1 MGNNNNNK
9 KTSEEKPVLIWIDK
23 KVNNEENTNYIKYIQ
38 SDLNFQVFGFDSVK
52 KSYEKIKK
60 LEFIDTYIICSG
72 KKYIKLVEMLKKNIN
87 ELMICPKIIV
97 FTLNKEKYYKRNFD
111 NKDLSLDD
119 PFYNLGG
126 VEDQFIDII
135 KFLKKE
141 KTNNTIELD
150 IKADNLIV
158 NKLQYDINKKNKENK
173 KLKSDDSKDSHEEDY
188 EKFVPSIYNEN
199 IGSKVNYYI
208 SPEIKNKFN
217 EIDDK
222 ILFSQKNIDY
232 IDNEQSPFSS
242 DKLNNISDKI
252 FPLSSVNKN
261 IINGEH
267 FPFPSVNKNI
277 ISGEHFPFPSENK
290 INKEEKNHLCL
301 YIKND
306 ILNPFKDSND
316 DQLDIIKN
324 FEDGNKDESIQY
336 NFENITNFR
345 QLILPIFLYLYIA
358 NPKTTEISKFNH
370 YMLTHYSKV
379 QILVDLINQIYI
391 GYQIPNEITSKYW
404 VRAYTAQTNFYKEMN
419 KDLRL
424 NKFDKYLSFIHMMY
438 NGVKIKSFSFNPNC
452 KLYRGAKFDQKEIDY
467 MELSL
472 KNKSSNLPC
481 NIFYSKSFLSF
492 SKNKEIGKKFIENA
506 LMIIEEFT
514 EGAINCH
521 GCAEIKKF
529 SLIKNEE
536 EILVFPFTCFEVKSI
551 EKKEDKDISQTYY
564 VIHLDYLG
572 KYEEKFNG
580 KVPDDLIE
588 EIPEESLY
596 AQQVFSTDIIDGKY
610 KGKFFN
616 KKSEYV
622 DNNNNDNVI
631 FCENDIK
638 KEKKNINRIKYMK
651 NNHINIL

>member
-1 MGNNNNNK
+1 MGNNNINK
-9 KTSEEKPVLIWIDK
+9 EKLDKEKPILIWIDK

-52 KSYEKIKK
+52 KSYENLKK

-126 VEDQFIDII
+126 VEDQFLDII
-135 KFLKKE
+135 TFLKKE

-188 EKFVPSIYNEN
+188 EKLFSSIYNEN

-252 FPLSSVNKN
+252 LPLPSVNKN
-261 IINGEH
+261 IINGEN
-267 FPFPSVNKNI
+267 FL
-277 ISGEHFPFPSENK
+277 FPSENK
-290 INKEEKNHLCL
+290 INKEEKNQLCL
-301 YIKND
+301 HNKND
-306 ILNPFKDSND
+306 ILNPLKDSNE

-324 FEDGNKDESIQY
+324 IEDGNKDESIQY
-336 NFENITNFR
+336 NFENISNFK
-345 QLILPIFLYLYIA
+345 QLILPIFLYIYIA
-358 NPKTTEISKFNH
+358 NPKATEISKFNH
-370 YMLTHYSKV
+370 YILTHYSKEPK
-379 QILVDLINQIYI
+379 LVDLINQIFI

-404 VRAYTAQTNFYKEMN
+404 ARAYTEETNFYKEMN

-424 NKFDKYLSFIHMMY
+424 DKFDKYLTFIHMMY
-438 NGVKIKSFSFNPNC
+438 NGVKIKSFSFNPSC
-452 KLYRGAKFDQKEIDY
+452 KLYRGAIFAQKEIDNL
-467 MELSL
+467 ELSL
-472 KNKSSNLPC
+472 KNKSPNFPSS
-481 NIFYSKSFLSF
+481 IFYSKSFLSF
-492 SKNKEIGKKFIENA
+492 SKNKEVAKSFIEKKANGHVGLSLA
-506 LMIIEEFT
+506 LIIIEEFT

-529 SLIKNEE
+529 SFIKNEE

-551 EKKEDKDISQTYY
+551 DKKEDKDINKTYY
-564 VIHLDYLG
+564 IIHLNYLG
-572 KYEEKFNG
+572 KYEEKFND
-580 KVPDDLIE
+580 KDPDDLID

-596 AQQVFSTDIIDGKY
+596 AQQVFSTDIIDEKY
-610 KGKFFN
+610 KGKFFK

-622 DNNNNDNVI
+622 DNNNNDSVI
-631 FCENDIK
+631 ICENDIK
-638 KEKKNINRIKYMK
+638 KEKKILIAENI
-651 NNHINIL
+651 

>member
-1 MGNNNNNK
+1 MGNNNINK
-9 KTSEEKPVLIWIDK
+9 EKLDKEKPILIWIDK

-52 KSYEKIKK
+52 KSYENLKK

-150 IKADNLIV
+150 KKADNLIV
-158 NKLQYDINKKNKENK
+158 NILQYDVNKKNKEIK

-188 EKFVPSIYNEN
+188 EKYNEN

-222 ILFSQKNIDY
+222 ILFSSKNIDY
-232 IDNEQSPFSS
+232 IDNEPIPFPS

-252 FPLSSVNKN
+252 FHLPSVNKN
-261 IINGEH
+261 IINSEY
-267 FPFPSVNKNI
+267 FPLPPV
-277 ISGEHFPFPSENK
+277 NK
-290 INKEEKNHLCL
+290 INKEEKNQLCL
-301 YIKND
+301 HNKND
-306 ILNPFKDSND
+306 ILNPLKDSNE

-324 FEDGNKDESIQY
+324 IEDGNKDESIQY
-336 NFENITNFR
+336 NFENISNFR
-345 QLILPIFLYLYIA
+345 QLILPIFLYIYIA
-358 NPKTTEISKFNH
+358 NPKATEISKFNH
-370 YMLTHYSKV
+370 YILTHYSKE
-379 QILVDLINQIYI
+379 QKLVDLINQIFI

-404 VRAYTAQTNFYKEMN
+404 ARAYTAETKFYKEMN

-424 NKFDKYLSFIHMMY
+424 DKFDKYLTFIHMMY
-438 NGVKIKSFSFNPNC
+438 NGIKIKSFSFNPNC
-452 KLYRGAKFDQKEIDY
+452 KLYRGAKFDQKEIDNL
-467 MELSL
+467 ELSI
-472 KNKSSNLPC
+472 KNKSSNFPSS
-481 NIFYSKSFLSF
+481 IFYCKSFLSF
-492 SKNKEIGKKFIENA
+492 SKNKEIAKTFIKKEGNGQVGLSLA
-506 LMIIEEFT
+506 LIIIEEFT
-514 EGAINCH
+514 EGAINCP
-521 GCAEIKKF
+521 GCADIKKF
-529 SLIKNEE
+529 SLIKKEE
-536 EILVFPFTCFEVKSI
+536 EILVFPFTCFEVKNI
-551 EKKEDKDISQTYY
+551 EKKEDKDINKTYY
-564 VIHLDYLG
+564 IIHLDYLG

-580 KVPDDLIE
+580 KVADDLIE

-610 KGKFFN
+610 KEKFFK

-622 DNNNNDNVI
+622 DNNNNNDSVI

-638 KEKKNINRIKYMK
+638 KEKK
-651 NNHINIL
+651 ILIA

>member
-9 KTSEEKPVLIWIDK
+9 ETSEEKNPVLIWIDK
-23 KVNNEENTNYIKYIQ
+23 KVNNEENANYIKYIQ
-38 SDLNFQVFGFDSVK
+38 NDLNFQVFGFDSVK
-52 KSYEKIKK
+52 KSYEKLKK

-158 NKLQYDINKKNKENK
+158 NKLQYDINKKNKEIK
-173 KLKSDDSKDSHEEDY
+173 KLKSNDSKDSHEEDY
-188 EKFVPSIYNEN
+188 EKLFSSIYNEN

-222 ILFSQKNIDY
+222 ILFSPKNIDY
-232 IDNEQSPFSS
+232 IDNEQFPFLS
-242 DKLNNISDKI
+242 DKLNNII
-252 FPLSSVNKN
+252 PSVNKN

-267 FPFPSVNKNI
+267 FT
-277 ISGEHFPFPSENK
+277 FPSENK
-290 INKEEKNHLCL
+290 INKEEKNQLCL
-301 YIKND
+301 HNKND
-306 ILNPFKDSND
+306 ILNPLKDSNE

-336 NFENITNFR
+336 NFENISNFR
-345 QLILPIFLYLYIA
+345 QLILPIFLYIYIA
-358 NPKTTEISKFNH
+358 NPKDTEISKFNH
-370 YMLTHYSKV
+370 YILTHYSKEPK
-379 QILVDLINQIYI
+379 LVDLINQIYI

-404 VRAYTAQTNFYKEMN
+404 VRAYTAQSNFYKEMN

-424 NKFDKYLSFIHMMY
+424 DKFDKYLTFIHMMY
-438 NGVKIKSFSFNPNC
+438 NGIKIKSFSFNPNC
-452 KLYRGAKFDQKEIDY
+452 KLYRGAKFDQKEIDNL
-467 MELSL
+467 ELSL
-472 KNKSSNLPC
+472 KNKSSNFPSS
-481 NIFYSKSFLSF
+481 IFYCKSFLSF
-492 SKNKEIGKKFIENA
+492 SKNKEIAKTFIKKEGNGQVGLSLA
-506 LMIIEEFT
+506 LIIIEEFT

-521 GCAEIKKF
+521 GCAEIQKF
-529 SLIKNEE
+529 SFFKNEE

-551 EKKEDKDISQTYY
+551 EKKEDKDKDISKTYY
-564 VIHLDYLG
+564 IIHLNYLG

-580 KVPDDLIE
+580 KDPDDLID

-610 KGKFFN
+610 KGKFFK

-622 DNNNNDNVI
+622 DNNNNDSVI
-631 FCENDIK
+631 FC
-638 KEKKNINRIKYMK
+638 
-651 NNHINIL
+651 

>member
-1 MGNNNNNK
+1 MGNNNINK
-9 KTSEEKPVLIWIDK
+9 EKLDKEKPILIWIDK

-52 KSYEKIKK
+52 KSYENLKK

-158 NKLQYDINKKNKENK
+158 NKLQYDINKKNKEIK
-173 KLKSDDSKDSHEEDY
+173 KLKSNDSKDSHEEDY
-188 EKFVPSIYNEN
+188 EKLFSSIYNEN

-242 DKLNNISDKI
+242 DKLNNISDN
-252 FPLSSVNKN
+252 PLPSVNKN

-267 FPFPSVNKNI
+267 FL
-277 ISGEHFPFPSENK
+277 FPSENK
-290 INKEEKNHLCL
+290 INKEEKNQLCL
-301 YIKND
+301 HNKND
-306 ILNPFKDSND
+306 ILNPLKDSNE

-324 FEDGNKDESIQY
+324 IEDGNKDESIQY
-336 NFENITNFR
+336 NFENISNFR
-345 QLILPIFLYLYIA
+345 QLILPIFLYIYIA
-358 NPKTTEISKFNH
+358 NPKATEISKFNH
-370 YMLTHYSKV
+370 YILTHYSKE
-379 QILVDLINQIYI
+379 QKLVDLINQIFI

-404 VRAYTAQTNFYKEMN
+404 ARAYTAETKFYKEMN

-424 NKFDKYLSFIHMMY
+424 DKFDKYLTFIHMMY
-438 NGVKIKSFSFNPNC
+438 NGIKIKSFSFNPNC
-452 KLYRGAKFDQKEIDY
+452 KLYRGAKFDQKEIDNL
-467 MELSL
+467 ELSI
-472 KNKSSNLPC
+472 KNKSSNFPSS
-481 NIFYSKSFLSF
+481 IFYCKSFLSF
-492 SKNKEIGKKFIENA
+492 SKNKEIAKTFIKKEGNGQVGLSLA
-506 LMIIEEFT
+506 LIIIEEFT
-514 EGAINCH
+514 EGAINCP
-521 GCAEIKKF
+521 GCADIKKF
-529 SLIKNEE
+529 SLIKKEE
-536 EILVFPFTCFEVKSI
+536 EILVFPFTCFEVKNI
-551 EKKEDKDISQTYY
+551 EKKEDKDINKTYY
-564 VIHLDYLG
+564 IIHLDYLG

-580 KVPDDLIE
+580 KVADDLIE

-610 KGKFFN
+610 KEKFFK

-622 DNNNNDNVI
+622 DNNNNNDSVI

>member
-1 MGNNNNNK
+1 MGNNNINK
-9 KTSEEKPVLIWIDK
+9 ETSEEKSPVLIWIDK

-38 SDLNFQVFGFDSVK
+38 NDLNFQVFGFDSVK
-52 KSYEKIKK
+52 KSYEKLKK

-150 IKADNLIV
+150 KKADNLIV
-158 NKLQYDINKKNKENK
+158 NILQYDVNKKNKEIK

-188 EKFVPSIYNEN
+188 EKLFSSIYNEN

-252 FPLSSVNKN
+252 LPLPSVNKN
-261 IINGEH
+261 IINGEN
-267 FPFPSVNKNI
+267 FL
-277 ISGEHFPFPSENK
+277 FPSENK
-290 INKEEKNHLCL
+290 INKEEKNQLCL
-301 YIKND
+301 HNKND
-306 ILNPFKDSND
+306 ILNPLKDSNE

-324 FEDGNKDESIQY
+324 IEDGNKDESIQY
-336 NFENITNFR
+336 NFENISNFK
-345 QLILPIFLYLYIA
+345 QLILPIFLYIYIA
-358 NPKTTEISKFNH
+358 NPKATEISKFNH
-370 YMLTHYSKV
+370 YILTHYSKEPK
-379 QILVDLINQIYI
+379 LVNLINQIFI

-404 VRAYTAQTNFYKEMN
+404 ARAYTEETNFYKEMN

-424 NKFDKYLSFIHMMY
+424 DKFDNYLTFIHMMY
-438 NGVKIKSFSFNPNC
+438 NGVKIKSFSFNPSC
-452 KLYRGAKFDQKEIDY
+452 KLYRGAIFAQKEIDNL
-467 MELSL
+467 ELSL
-472 KNKSSNLPC
+472 KNKSPNFPSS
-481 NIFYSKSFLSF
+481 IFYSKSFLSF
-492 SKNKEIGKKFIENA
+492 SKNKEVAKSFIEKKANGHVGLSLA
-506 LMIIEEFT
+506 LIIIEEFT

-529 SLIKNEE
+529 SFIKNEE

-551 EKKEDKDISQTYY
+551 DKKEDKDINKTYY
-564 VIHLDYLG
+564 IIHLNYLG
-572 KYEEKFNG
+572 KYEEKFND
-580 KVPDDLIE
+580 KDPDDLID

-596 AQQVFSTDIIDGKY
+596 AQQVFSTDIIDEKY
-610 KGKFFN
+610 KGKFFK

-622 DNNNNDNVI
+622 DNNNNDSVI
-631 FCENDIK
+631 ICENDIK
-638 KEKKNINRIKYMK
+638 KEKKILIAENI
-651 NNHINIL
+651 